1 MEKYIAEKVEPGCN
15 DMGVKSV
22 YSDADFAVIVAH
34 TNVYSTKRID
44 VTTLKSAC
52 FAHFTQC

>member
-1 MEKYIAEKVEPGCN
+1 MEKYIAEKVEFGCN

-34 TNVYSTKRID
+34 TNVRPTQ
-44 VTTLKSAC
+44 
-52 FAHFTQC
+52 FTEVGLS